1 MARPHAASQIPPK
14 LKKPSVARSCEFFGF
29 YGFLDVGRPSTQDAS
44 IALGGR
50 SMLLA
55 KVVFVICHW
64 NLV

>member
-1 MARPHAASQIPPK
+1 MSSHGLSDSPK
-14 LKKPSVARSCEFFGF
+14 TQETEVARSCEFFGF
-29 YGFLDVGRPSTQDAS
+29 YGFFNIGHPSTQDAS

-50 SMLLA
+50 WMLLA